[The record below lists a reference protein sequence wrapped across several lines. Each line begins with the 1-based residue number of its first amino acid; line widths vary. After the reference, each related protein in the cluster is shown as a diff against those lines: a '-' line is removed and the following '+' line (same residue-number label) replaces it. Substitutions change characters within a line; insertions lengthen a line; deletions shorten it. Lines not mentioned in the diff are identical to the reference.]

1 MPNTNATAEQFA
13 LALDIDRVFAAPR
26 DLVWRL
32 WSDPDHLVRWHG
44 PEGCALSQCEQDFRV
59 GGTWRRT
66 MTAGPG
72 HAHVIFGE
80 FLEIDEPRRLSFTY
94 TNARDG
100 FETVVTMDFV
110 EQADGT
116 TRMVFKQTPFIS
128 REERDGHG
136 RGWNS
141 SFDLLSAYLLLFG
154 IEDWRPKGRPRMD
167 GVAADFAAAK
177 IRHEQEMEAKKTENR
192 EAGNR
197 GVRR

>member
-1 MPNTNATAEQFA
+1 MPNNDVTAEQRA
-13 LALDIDRVFAAPR
+13 LSLDIDRVFAAPQE
-26 DLVWRL
+26 LVWRL
-32 WSDPDHLVRWHG
+32 WSITDHLVRWYG

-59 GGTWRRT
+59 GGKWRRT
-66 MTAGPG
+66 MTAGSG

-94 TNARDG
+94 INERDG
-100 FETVVTMDFV
+100 FETVVTMDFL
-110 EQADGT
+110 ELANGT
-116 TRMVFKQTPFIS
+116 TRMLFKQRPFIS

-167 GVAADFAAAK
+167 GVTEDFAAANT
-177 IRHEQEMEAKKTENR
+177 RHEHEMEAKATENR
-192 EAGNR
+192 CADNS
-197 GVRR
+197 GVPR

>member
-1 MPNTNATAEQFA
+1 MPNTNATTEQLA

-26 DLVWRL
+26 ELVWRL
-32 WSDPDHLVRWHG
+32 WSDPEHLVRWLG

-59 GGTWRRT
+59 GGRWRRT

-80 FLEIDEPRRLSFTY
+80 FIEVDKPRRLSFTY
-94 TNARDG
+94 TNERDG
-100 FETVVTMDFV
+100 FETIVTMDFL
-110 EQADGT
+110 EQPDGA
-116 TRMVFKQTPFIS
+116 TRMLFRQTPFIN

-141 SFDLLSAYLLLFG
+141 SFDLLDRYLALLVDH
-154 IEDWRPKGRPRMD
+154 DWEPRGRPRID
-167 GVAADFAAAK
+167 GVAEDFAAAK
-177 IRHEQEMEAKKTENR
+177 ARHEQEMEEKANEHRHTDS
-192 EAGNR
+192 R